1 MTVQEKRERVI
12 QGLKVC
18 IPAGCG
24 REKCPYYEGPESE
37 AWGNPDGYRCEFDLR
52 QDAIALLEAQ
62 EPRVMTW
69 DELIEW
75 HRTDPVKR
83 EPIFVEYKDEAI
95 CGPSRWHVVPF
106 GLGALDE
113 GTKRIYNKY
122 ARCWTSR
129 PDNIRRIETLWN

>member
-1 MTVQEKRERVI
+1 MPDKQSVIERLNGIHAVAC
-12 QGLKVC
+12 GL
-18 IPAGCG
+18 
-24 REKCPYYEGPESE
+24 
-37 AWGNPDGYRCEFDLR
+37 GNDQCYLNGIGIKQLVMLIN
-52 QDAIALLEAQ
+52 DATELLKAQ

-69 DELIEW
+69 DELKEW
-75 HRTDPVKR
+75 HRTAPVKR
-83 EPIFVEYKDEAI
+83 EPIFVEYQDEAV

-129 PDNIRRIETLWN
+129 PTDAQREATPWQGQS